1 MVLIQKD
8 LDIDVVTAARD
19 RIVNIFGNGIPV
31 HLSLSGG
38 KDSICLAGLTFD
50 LITEGLIDPKQLT
63 VHFIDE
69 EAIFDDVEEITR
81 EWRIKFMSVGV
92 KFHWWCVEVKHFNC
106 FNQLSN
112 DETFICWDRTMADR
126 WVRPMPDFAQT
137 THPMLRPRKETYQ
150 AFLKRITGDGI
161 NMIGLRTAES
171 VQRLYAVSKRGI
183 NDADKSYPI
192 FDWKDPDVW
201 RYIRDKNLNFPKT
214 YMNFYQLGYSRRD
227 MRISQFFSVDTSRN
241 LVRLSEFYPDLMD
254 RIVKREPNAYLASL
268 YWDSEMFRR
277 SGGQKKIKQQAND
290 EDIVEIDYG
299 AKVKE
304 FISNPANLDSEV
316 RIKNIMAVRSMMIRF
331 NDRDFLPKDWKMI
344 YNLLVA
350 GDPKARTLRAV
361 ALSVHTNNWEN
372 LKNDEASQAL

>member
-1 MVLIQKD
+1 
-8 LDIDVVTAARD
+8 
-19 RIVNIFGNGIPV
+19 
-31 HLSLSGG
+31 
-38 KDSICLAGLTFD
+38 
-50 LITEGLIDPKQLT
+50 
-63 VHFIDE
+63 
-69 EAIFDDVEEITR
+69 
-81 EWRIKFMSVGV
+81 
-92 KFHWWCVEVKHFNC
+92 
-106 FNQLSN
+106 
-112 DETFICWDRTMADR
+112 
-126 WVRPMPDFAQT
+126 
-137 THPMLRPRKETYQ
+137 
-150 AFLKRITGDGI
+150 
-161 NMIGLRTAES
+161 MIGLRTAES